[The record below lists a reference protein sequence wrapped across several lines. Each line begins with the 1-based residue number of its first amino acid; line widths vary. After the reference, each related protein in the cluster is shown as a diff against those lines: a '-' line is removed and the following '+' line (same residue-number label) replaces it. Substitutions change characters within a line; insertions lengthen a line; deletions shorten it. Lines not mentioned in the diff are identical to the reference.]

1 MERLK
6 KTINNYFYNFLFQYL
21 PEPIP
26 PSTLLSA
33 VTTVGGVVLCGAI
46 LGKYKQAN
54 PSALMSNSTNGGK
67 VQEPWALKSLGVV
80 MDTKVLIRVRG
91 TGPPLGLFGS
101 ISSREIQHKGS
112 PKRKNS
118 LKKRR
123 RGRKLKQNKKRK
135 IKKKIVIRSTLI
147 EN

>member
-1 MERLK
+1 
-6 KTINNYFYNFLFQYL
+6 
-21 PEPIP
+21 
-26 PSTLLSA
+26 
-33 VTTVGGVVLCGAI
+33 
-46 LGKYKQAN
+46 
-54 PSALMSNSTNGGK
+54 
-67 VQEPWALKSLGVV
+67 